1 MDEWQVL
8 AERGYG
14 AWSRGDLEG
23 FLAELAPD
31 IEFHTAVLF
40 PGIED
45 VYHGHDG
52 VTRFWHQMREPFESF
67 SIEPER
73 IERHDDDAAVIDIRF
88 RAIGK
93 GSAVPVELEFF
104 HAARL
109 RDGLVTWLSSHGARE
124 DAVEALKA

>member
-1 MDEWQVL
+1 MDEWQAL

-23 FLAELAPD
+23 FLAVLAPD

-45 VYHGHDG
+45 VYHGHEG
-52 VTRFWHQMREPFESF
+52 VTRFWHQMQEPFESF
-67 SIEPER
+67 SIEPVR
-73 IERHDDDAAVIDIRF
+73 IEPHGDDAVVIDIRF
-88 RAIGK
+88 HAIGK
-93 GSAVPVELEFF
+93 GSAVPVDLDFF

-109 RDGLVTWLSSHGARE
+109 HDGLVTWLSSHVSHG
-124 DAVEALKA
+124 DAVASLRA